1 MFERKIMEKQD
12 FNAIFSQASK
22 SGVTSQ
28 KTFEKASNAKKVG
41 RKAKNESEKS
51 TARVLLYFTPAEFG
65 ILEQI
70 GAEKFM
76 GISAQAVAKQVIL
89 NFIKNGS
96 R

>member
-1 MFERKIMEKQD
+1 MEKQD

-76 GISAQAVAKQVIL
+76 GMSAQAVAKQLVLSYIRSY
-89 NFIKNGS
+89 NKAD
-96 R
+96 

>member
-65 ILEQI
+65 VLEQI

>member
-51 TARVLLYFTPAEFG
+51 SARVLLYFTPAEFG

>member
-1 MFERKIMEKQD
+1 MEKQD
-12 FNAIFSQASK
+12 FNAISSQASK
-22 SGVTSQ
+22 SDVTSQ

-51 TARVLLYFTPAEFG
+51 SARVLLYFTPAEFG